1 MPNIWR
7 LRQAVDTK
15 FGTNASKKMFLNAEK
30 LQGYSF
36 YFFLVVK
43 GKPTGTKITSPP
55 PPPPSLPSLPRL
67 ELNADFT
74 LKDFSFG
81 AVELTKNADP
91 DK

>member
-1 MPNIWR
+1 
-7 LRQAVDTK
+7 
-15 FGTNASKKMFLNAEK
+15 MFLNAEK

-43 GKPTGTKITSPP
+43 GKPTGTKITS